1 MVINTALAVR
11 PVSNESNFSLCACFT
26 IIRMKQ
32 LLHVGCGA
40 ARIQQTTPGFN
51 NGSWSE
57 IRFDINGLN
66 NPDIIGSMTDMSA
79 VDSGSM
85 DAIFSS
91 HNIEHLYPHEVT
103 VALSEF
109 NRALN
114 THGFCVVTC
123 PDIQS
128 VCALVAQDKL
138 LDPAYISP
146 AGPIAPIDILFG
158 HRPSMAQG
166 NLFMAHRTGFT
177 EKTLSATL
185 QEAGFMTIAT
195 MKRPHCFDLWA
206 IASKSPASEAQMQE
220 LANAHFPKG

>member
-1 MVINTALAVR
+1 
-11 PVSNESNFSLCACFT
+11 
-26 IIRMKQ
+26 MKT

-40 ARIQQTTPGFN
+40 SRIEQTTPGFN

-57 IRFDINGLN
+57 LRIDINGLN
-66 NPDIIGSMTDMSA
+66 SPDIIGSMTDMLA
-79 VDSGSM
+79 VNSESM

-91 HNIEHLYPHEVT
+91 HNIEHLYPHEVLG
-103 VALSEF
+103 ALAEF
-109 NRALN
+109 YRVLN
-114 THGFCVVTC
+114 KQGFSIITC

-138 LDPAYISP
+138 LEPAYISP

-177 EKTLSATL
+177 KKTLTATL
-185 QEAGFMTIAT
+185 QEAGFMTVAT
-195 MKRPHCFDLWA
+195 MRRPHYFDLWTLGT
-206 IASKSPASEAQMQE
+206 KSAVSEARIQE

>member
-1 MVINTALAVR
+1 MTSMNT
-11 PVSNESNFSLCACFT
+11 
-26 IIRMKQ
+26 

-40 ARIQQTTPGFN
+40 SRIEQTTPGFN
-51 NGSWSE
+51 DGSWSE
-57 IRFDINGLN
+57 IRIDINGLN
-66 NPDIIGSMTDMSA
+66 SPDIIGSMTDMSA
-79 VDSGSM
+79 VTSESV

-91 HNIEHLYPHEVT
+91 HNIEHLYPHEVQT
-103 VALSEF
+103 ALTEF
-109 NRALN
+109 HRVLN
-114 THGFCVVTC
+114 SQGFCVITC

-158 HRPSMAQG
+158 HRPSMSQG

-177 EKTLSATL
+177 EKTLTATL
-185 QEAGFMTIAT
+185 QDAGFMTVAT

-206 IASKSPASEAQMQE
+206 LGTKSAISEARIQE
-220 LANAHFPKG
+220 LAKAHFPKG

>member
-1 MVINTALAVR
+1 
-11 PVSNESNFSLCACFT
+11 
-26 IIRMKQ
+26 MKK

-40 ARIQQTTPGFN
+40 SRIEQTTPGFN
-51 NGSWSE
+51 DGSWSE
-57 IRFDINGLN
+57 VRIDINGLN
-66 NPDIIGSMTDMSA
+66 SPDIIGTMTEMSA
-79 VDSGSM
+79 VYSESVN
-85 DAIFSS
+85 AIFSS
-91 HNIEHLYPHEVT
+91 HNIEHLYPHEVQA
-103 VALSEF
+103 ALAEF
-109 NRALN
+109 YRVLN
-114 THGFCVVTC
+114 TQGFCVITC

-177 EKTLSATL
+177 EKTLTANL
-185 QEAGFMTIAT
+185 QEAGFMTVGT

-206 IASKSPASEAQMQE
+206 LGTKSAVSEAQIQE
-220 LANAHFPKG
+220 LAKAHFPKG

>member
-1 MVINTALAVR
+1 
-11 PVSNESNFSLCACFT
+11 
-26 IIRMKQ
+26 MKT

-40 ARIQQTTPGFN
+40 SRIEQTTPAFN

-57 IRFDINGLN
+57 IRIDINALN
-66 NPDIIGSMTDMSA
+66 QPDIIGSMTDMSA
-79 VDSGSM
+79 VTSDSM

-91 HNIEHLYPHEVT
+91 HNIEHLYPHEVP
-103 VALSEF
+103 VALDEF
-109 NRALN
+109 HRVLVSQ
-114 THGFCVVTC
+114 GFCVITC

-158 HRPSMAQG
+158 HRQSLAQG

-177 EKTLSATL
+177 EKTLSTTL
-185 QEAGFMTIAT
+185 KNSGFKTVAT
-195 MKRPHCFDLWA
+195 MKRPHYFDLWA
-206 IASKSPASEAQMQE
+206 LGTKSAVSEAQMQV
-220 LANAHFPKG
+220 LTNAHFPKT

>member
-1 MVINTALAVR
+1 
-11 PVSNESNFSLCACFT
+11 
-26 IIRMKQ
+26 MKK
-32 LLHVGCGA
+32 LLHIGCGA
-40 ARIQQTTPGFN
+40 SRLQQTTSGFN
-51 NGSWSE
+51 DGSWLE

-66 NPDIIGSMTDMSA
+66 SPDIIGSMTDMSA
-79 VDSGSM
+79 VHSESV

-91 HNIEHLYPHEVT
+91 HNIEHLYPHEVQ
-103 VALSEF
+103 VALAEF
-109 NRALN
+109 HRVLN
-114 THGFCVVTC
+114 SQGFCVIAC

-177 EKTLSATL
+177 EKTLTATL
-185 QEAGFMTIAT
+185 QEAGFMTVAT
-195 MKRPHCFDLWA
+195 MKRPRCFDLWA
-206 IASKSPASEAQMQE
+206 LATKSPVPEAQIEE
-220 LANAHFPKG
+220 LAKAHFPKG

>member
-1 MVINTALAVR
+1 MGLVVDTL
-11 PVSNESNFSLCACFT
+11 SN
-26 IIRMKQ
+26 
-32 LLHVGCGA
+32 
-40 ARIQQTTPGFN
+40 
-51 NGSWSE
+51 
-57 IRFDINGLN
+57 
-66 NPDIIGSMTDMSA
+66 MSA
-79 VDSGSM
+79 VNSDSM

-146 AGPIAPIDILFG
+146 AGPIAPIDIIFG

-177 EKTLSATL
+177 KKTLTATL
-185 QEAGFMTIAT
+185 QGAGFMTVAT

-206 IASKSPASEAQMQE
+206 LGSKSAVSEAQIQE
-220 LANAHFPKG
+220 LVNMHFPKG

>member
-1 MVINTALAVR
+1 MNT
-11 PVSNESNFSLCACFT
+11 
-26 IIRMKQ
+26 

-40 ARIQQTTPGFN
+40 GKIEQTTPGFN
-51 NGSWSE
+51 DGSWSE
-57 IRFDINGLN
+57 IRIDINGLN
-66 NPDIIGSMTDMSA
+66 SPDIIGSMTDMSA
-79 VDSGSM
+79 VHSESV

-91 HNIEHLYPHEVT
+91 HNIEHLYPHEVH
-103 VALSEF
+103 VALAEF
-109 NRALN
+109 HRVL
-114 THGFCVVTC
+114 TSPGFCVITC

-128 VCALVAQDKL
+128 VCALVAKDKL

-177 EKTLSATL
+177 EKTLTATL
-185 QEAGFMTIAT
+185 QEAGFVTVGT

-206 IASKSPASEAQMQE
+206 IASKTAVSEAKIQG
-220 LANAHFPKG
+220 LAMAHFPKG

>member
-1 MVINTALAVR
+1 MNI
-11 PVSNESNFSLCACFT
+11 
-26 IIRMKQ
+26 

-40 ARIQQTTPGFN
+40 NKIAQTTPGFN

-57 IRFDINGLN
+57 IRIDINALN
-66 NPDIIGSMTDMSA
+66 QPDIIGSMTDMSA
-79 VDSGSM
+79 VTSDSM
-85 DAIFSS
+85 DAVFSS
-91 HNIEHLYPHEVT
+91 HNIEHLYPHEVP
-103 VALSEF
+103 VALYEF
-109 NRALN
+109 HRVLN
-114 THGFCVVTC
+114 VQGFCVITC

-158 HRPSMAQG
+158 HRQSLAQG

-185 QEAGFMTIAT
+185 QEAGFMTVAT
-195 MKRPHCFDLWA
+195 MKRTQHFDLWA
-206 IASKSPASEAQMQE
+206 IASKSPASEAQIQE
-220 LANAHFPKG
+220 LANAHFPKASGNKLI

>member
-1 MVINTALAVR
+1 
-11 PVSNESNFSLCACFT
+11 
-26 IIRMKQ
+26 MKK

-40 ARIQQTTPGFN
+40 ARIQQTTSGFN
-51 NGSWSE
+51 DGSWSE
-57 IRFDINGLN
+57 VRIDINGLN
-66 NPDIIGSMTDMSA
+66 SPDIIGNMTDMSA
-79 VDSGSM
+79 VHSGSV

-91 HNIEHLYPHEVT
+91 HNIEHLYPHEVQ
-103 VALSEF
+103 VALVEF
-109 NRALN
+109 HRVLN
-114 THGFCVVTC
+114 LQGFCVITC

-158 HRPSMAQG
+158 HRASMAQG

-177 EKTLSATL
+177 EKILSATL
-185 QEAGFMTIAT
+185 EEAGFMTVAT

-206 IASKSPASEAQMQE
+206 LGTKSAISEAQIQE
-220 LANAHFPKG
+220 LAKAHFPKG

>member
-1 MVINTALAVR
+1 
-11 PVSNESNFSLCACFT
+11 
-26 IIRMKQ
+26 MKT

-40 ARIQQTTPGFN
+40 SRLAQTTAGFN
-51 NGSWSE
+51 DGSWSE
-57 IRFDINGLN
+57 VRVDINSLN
-66 NPDIIGSMTDMSA
+66 SPDIVGSMTDMAA
-79 VDSGSM
+79 VEGGSVE
-85 DAIFSS
+85 AIFSS
-91 HNIEHLYPHEVT
+91 HNIEHLYPHDVQT
-103 VALSEF
+103 AVAEF
-109 NRALN
+109 HRVLN
-114 THGFCVVTC
+114 SQGFCVITC

-185 QEAGFMTIAT
+185 QEAGFMTVAT
-195 MKRPHCFDLWA
+195 MKRVHCFDIWA
-206 IASKSPASEAQMQE
+206 IACKELASEGRIQE
-220 LANAHFPKG
+220 LVTAHFPKK

>member
-1 MVINTALAVR
+1 
-11 PVSNESNFSLCACFT
+11 
-26 IIRMKQ
+26 
-32 LLHVGCGA
+32 
-40 ARIQQTTPGFN
+40 
-51 NGSWSE
+51 
-57 IRFDINGLN
+57 
-66 NPDIIGSMTDMSA
+66 MTDMSA
-79 VDSGSM
+79 VHSESV

-91 HNIEHLYPHEVT
+91 HNIEHLYPHEVQT
-103 VALSEF
+103 ALAEF
-109 NRALN
+109 HRVLN
-114 THGFCVVTC
+114 LQGFCVITC

-177 EKTLSATL
+177 EKTLTATL
-185 QEAGFMTIAT
+185 QEAGFMTVGT

-206 IASKSPASEAQMQE
+206 LATKSAVPEAQIQE
-220 LANAHFPKG
+220 LAKAHFPKG